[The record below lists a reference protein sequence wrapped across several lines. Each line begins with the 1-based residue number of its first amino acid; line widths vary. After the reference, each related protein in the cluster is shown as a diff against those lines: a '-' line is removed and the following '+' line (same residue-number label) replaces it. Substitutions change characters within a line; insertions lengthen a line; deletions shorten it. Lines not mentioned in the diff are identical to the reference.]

1 MPDNE
6 DDDVGEPESA
16 STLAEQRRQFN
27 AGMNEELSKLKGE
40 TSCGTQFLTPEKYA
54 DVVASFDAAAAGA
67 NLKSVQKDFPQVYKW
82 EKKYALLRFPDSA
95 NVLAFK
101 DDPGEAL
108 DTTMVAALLCRLRSR
123 TSTVQ
128 RPMRQTRLSLSWSW

>member
-27 AGMNEELSKLKGE
+27 AGMNEELSKSKGE

-54 DVVASFDAAAAGA
+54 DVAASFDAAAAGA

-82 EKKYALLRFPDSA
+82 EKKYALLRFPDGA

-101 DDPGEAL
+101 DGPVPASL
-108 DTTMVAALLCRLRSR
+108 RCRSQRRCFSPSR
-123 TSTVQ
+123 PKPS
-128 RPMRQTRLSLSWSW
+128 